1 MHIKLDCSCWQ
12 NYIMSRWKE
21 CNRGHMFG
29 IQHSICSC
37 ASWHITTRSYL
48 QFGYK
53 RNCTIFELDAIPLNS
68 LYSASWDSLFSIV
81 CIHIF
86 AQITKHGFCIID
98 VILWYS
104 FNIMLGKE
112 QGRKTNVILLS
123 KKIYETHKRLPK
135 IHSLY
140 RLKVPILPAVM
151 QML

>member
-48 QFGYK
+48 QFDYK
-53 RNCTIFELDAIPLNS
+53 KNWTIFELNAIPLNS
-68 LYSASWDSLFSIV
+68 LYSASWDSLFSTV
-81 CIHIF
+81 CIYIF
-86 AQITKHGFCIID
+86 AQITKHGFWIID

-104 FNIMLGKE
+104 SNIMLSRE
-112 QGRKTNVILLS
+112 QGKKTNVILLS

-135 IHSLY
+135 IQTLH

-151 QML
+151 QMP